1 MADTRENTAASPE
14 AIYAKIA
21 RFAAETDR
29 AGLPAA
35 DNGSSVVYLSQ
46 VDRSRHTAAAT
57 TLARPAMSA
66 AVLIALWAG
75 AGLTISALLAAIVV
89 ALNRRVRIV
98 DPVKGIDF

>member
-21 RFAAETDR
+21 RLAAETDR
-29 AGLPAA
+29 VGLPAA

-57 TLARPAMSA
+57 TLRGRP
-66 AVLIALWAG
+66 
-75 AGLTISALLAAIVV
+75 
-89 ALNRRVRIV
+89 
-98 DPVKGIDF
+98 